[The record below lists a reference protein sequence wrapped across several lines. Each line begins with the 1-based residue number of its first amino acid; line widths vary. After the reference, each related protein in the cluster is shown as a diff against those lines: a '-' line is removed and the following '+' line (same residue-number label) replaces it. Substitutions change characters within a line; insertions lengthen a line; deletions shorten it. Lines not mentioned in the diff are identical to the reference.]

1 MQTYIWNN
9 FCWLLTFLIFKSLS
23 QTFFQKWTLKSSGD
37 PILKNVLGYLY
48 WSAMLDNNSQYCSK
62 EKRKHKPMTEFAVL
76 KDEENGSLR
85 ITLTDLEEF

>member
-1 MQTYIWNN
+1 M
-9 FCWLLTFLIFKSLS
+9 IFKSLS

-37 PILKNVLGYLY
+37 PIFKNVLGYLH

>member
-1 MQTYIWNN
+1 
-9 FCWLLTFLIFKSLS
+9 
-23 QTFFQKWTLKSSGD
+23 
-37 PILKNVLGYLY
+37 
-48 WSAMLDNNSQYCSK
+48 MLDNNSQYCSK